1 MKYPAQLSINTATML
16 NTVKVGFNIDA
27 VSWAFSFLFCV
38 LWGSHFIV
46 PIAADIAAI
55 AVDEELHKRLVLW
68 GNS

>member
-27 VSWAFSFLFCV
+27 VSWAFSFLLCV

-46 PIAADIAAI
+46 PIAAAI

-68 GNS
+68 GNG